1 MKSGWEQF
9 HSLHETLHV
18 ISGSW
23 FISLGMISNLK
34 FKFNASVIGLILFAE
49 WAYLKEREMVGSV

>member
-34 FKFNASVIGLILFAE
+34 FKLIVQMLGN
-49 WAYLKEREMVGSV
+49 WTD